1 VRDVTTTLDLPC
13 DVCARV
19 RVFAQPVCVDE
30 QAHGT
35 DCPEWAC
42 TACGAAVLIAP
53 VVLLMDRTS
62 PIELRRKPLHRGTT
76 AQTRAA

>member
-1 VRDVTTTLDLPC
+1 MTTTLDLPC

-30 QAHGT
+30 RAHGA

-42 TACGAAVLIAP
+42 TACGTAVRIAR
-53 VVLLMDRTS
+53 VVLLMDRS
-62 PIELRRKPLHRGTT
+62 SQVELRRPRHHTT
-76 AQTRAA
+76 AAHTRAA